1 MLLKLCLSAALVAA
15 SAMVPHLAFAQVDR
29 QATPPDSA
37 SGEATLTSGLV
48 RKVDKEAGKVTIR
61 HEPLRNLD
69 MPAMTMVFRV
79 RDPAMLD
86 QLKPGDKIN
95 FVADKLNGNFTVMR
109 FELAR

>member
-15 SAMVPHLAFAQVDR
+15 NGIAPQLACAQAGGDAAMTAGV
-29 QATPPDSA
+29 
-37 SGEATLTSGLV
+37 V

-79 RDPAMLD
+79 KDPAMLD
-86 QLKPGDKIN
+86 QLKPGDKIS
-95 FVADKLNGNFTVMR
+95 FVADKVEGNFTVMR
-109 FELAR
+109 FEPAK